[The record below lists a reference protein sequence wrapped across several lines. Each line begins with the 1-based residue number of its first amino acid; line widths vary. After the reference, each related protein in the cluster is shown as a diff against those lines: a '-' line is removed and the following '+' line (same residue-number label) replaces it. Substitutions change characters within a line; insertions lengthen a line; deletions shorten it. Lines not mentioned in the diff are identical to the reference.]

1 MPREERQEG
10 NCYGRGGQIMGDIVA
25 VTGNEAVANAL
36 RQANPDV
43 CAMYPITPATE
54 MVQRFSSFVS
64 DGKVKTELILAESE
78 HSAMSACV
86 GSSAAGGRVITATSA
101 QGLALM
107 WEILFIASGT
117 RLPIV
122 MPVVN
127 RALSAPLNIHGD
139 HSDAMGAR
147 DTGWIQL
154 WSENA
159 QEAYDNT
166 IQAFRIAEHMDIR
179 LPAMVC
185 MDGFIISHS
194 IERIEYL
201 EDEEVKN
208 FVGEFRQLNPLL
220 DIERPVSY
228 GPLILTDYYMEYRKA
243 QDEVASKVSRIVLD
257 VARDFEKMS
266 GRKYDLFET
275 YRLDDAEIGIVI
287 LNSAAGTSKDVI
299 DEFRN
304 RGIKAG
310 LLKPRLYRPFPY
322 KEVGE
327 ALKHLKALCVLDR
340 ADAFGGSFGPVML
353 DIATSL
359 YPCREKPVLIN
370 KIYGL
375 GGRDYLPEH
384 AELVLNELV
393 GIAKTGTVRSY
404 KEYIGVRE

>member
-1 MPREERQEG
+1 MAKV
-10 NCYGRGGQIMGDIVA
+10 VA

-36 RQANPDV
+36 KQVNPDV
-43 CAMYPITPATE
+43 CAAYPITPQTD
-54 MVQRFSSFVS
+54 MMQRFSSFVS
-64 DGKVKTELILAESE
+64 DGKVKTELILVESE
-78 HSAMSACV
+78 HSSMSACV
-86 GSSAAGGRVITATSA
+86 GASAAGGRVVTATSS

-139 HSDAMGAR
+139 HSDGMGAR

-159 QEAYDNT
+159 QESYDNT
-166 IQAFRIAEHMDIR
+166 IQAFRIAEHMEVR
-179 LPAMVC
+179 LPVMIC
-185 MDGFIISHS
+185 LDGFIISHS
-194 IERIEYL
+194 IERLKYL

-208 FVGEFRQLNPLL
+208 FVGEFKQLNPLL
-220 DIERPVSY
+220 DLEHPVSY
-228 GPLILTDYYMEYRKA
+228 GPLILPDYYMEYRKA
-243 QDEVASKVSRIVLD
+243 QEKVASGVRGIVLEVA
-257 VARDFEKMS
+257 AEFEKMS
-266 GRKYDLFET
+266 GRKYGLFES
-275 YRLDDAEIGIVI
+275 YRLEDAEIGLVI

-310 LLKPRLYRPFPY
+310 LLKPRLYRPFPFQ
-322 KEVGE
+322 EIGE
-327 ALKHLKALCVLDR
+327 ALKHLKAVCVLDR
-340 ADAFGGSFGPVML
+340 ADAFGGSYGPVYL

-359 YPCREKPVLIN
+359 YPCKEKPILIN

-384 AELVLNELV
+384 AELVLNELAQ
-393 GIAKTGTVRSY
+393 IAKTGTVKSL

>member
-1 MPREERQEG
+1 M
-10 NCYGRGGQIMGDIVA
+10 M
-25 VTGNEAVANAL
+25 
-36 RQANPDV
+36 
-43 CAMYPITPATE
+43 
-54 MVQRFSSFVS
+54 QRFTSFVS
-64 DGKVKTELILAESE
+64 NAEVKTEMILVESE

-86 GSSAAGGRVITATSA
+86 GASAAGGRVMTATSS

-107 WEILFIASGT
+107 WEMLFIASGT

-147 DTGWIQL
+147 DSGWIQL

-179 LPAMVC
+179 LPVMVC
-185 MDGFIISHS
+185 LDGFIISHS

-208 FVGEFRQLNPLL
+208 FVGEFKQLNPLL
-220 DIERPVSY
+220 DIEHPVSY
-228 GPLILTDYYMEYRKA
+228 GPLILPDYYMEYRKA
-243 QDEVASKVSRIVLD
+243 QDEVASKVSKMVLD
-257 VARDFEKMS
+257 VAKDFEKIS
-266 GRKYDLFET
+266 GRRYGLFET
-275 YRLDDAEIGIVI
+275 YRLDDAEIGLVI
-287 LNSAAGTSKDVI
+287 LNSAAGTSKDVV

-322 KEVGE
+322 NETGE
-327 ALKHLKALCVLDR
+327 ALKHLKAVCVLDR
-340 ADAFGGSFGPVML
+340 ADAFGGSYGPVFL
-353 DIATSL
+353 DI
-359 YPCREKPVLIN
+359 CN
-370 KIYGL
+370 KSVCIQRQAYT
-375 GGRDYLPEH
+375 H
-384 AELVLNELV
+384 
-393 GIAKTGTVRSY
+393 K
-404 KEYIGVRE
+404 

>member
-1 MPREERQEG
+1 MAQR
-10 NCYGRGGQIMGDIVA
+10 IVA
-25 VTGNEAVANAL
+25 VTGNEAVAEAL
-36 RQANPDV
+36 RQINPDV
-43 CAMYPITPATE
+43 CAAYPITPQTD
-54 MVQRFSSFVS
+54 MMQRFATFANN
-64 DGKVKTELILAESE
+64 GKVKTEMILVESE

-86 GSSAAGGRVITATSA
+86 GASAAGGRVITATSS

-107 WEILFIASGT
+107 WEILFIASGS

-147 DTGWIQL
+147 DCGWIQL

-159 QEAYDNT
+159 QEAYDNA
-166 IQAFRIAEHMDIR
+166 IQSFRIAEHMDIR
-179 LPAMVC
+179 LPVMVC
-185 MDGFIISHS
+185 LDGFIISHS

-201 EDEEVKN
+201 DDDAVKN
-208 FVGEFRQLNPLL
+208 FVGEYKQLNPLL
-220 DIERPVSY
+220 DIEHPVSY
-228 GPLILTDYYMEYRKA
+228 GPLILPDYYMEFRRA
-243 QDEVASKVSRIVLD
+243 QAEVMTKVPNVILN
-257 VARDFEKMS
+257 VAKDFEKIS
-266 GRKYDLFET
+266 GRKYGLFET
-275 YRLDDAEIGIVI
+275 YRLDDAEIGLVI

-304 RGIKAG
+304 KGIKAG

-322 KEVGE
+322 EEVGE
-327 ALKHLKALCVLDR
+327 ALKHLKAVCVLDR
-340 ADAFGGSFGPVML
+340 ADAFGASYGPLFM
-353 DIATSL
+353 DIASSI
-359 YPCREKPVLIN
+359 YPCKDRPILIN

-384 AELVLNELV
+384 AELVLNELAE
-393 GIAKTGTVRSY
+393 IAKTGKVKTF

>member
-1 MPREERQEG
+1 MATV
-10 NCYGRGGQIMGDIVA
+10 VA

-36 RQANPDV
+36 RQVNPDV
-43 CAMYPITPATE
+43 CAAYPITPQTD
-54 MVQRFSSFVS
+54 MMQRFAGFVS
-64 DGKVKTELILAESE
+64 NGQVKTELILVESE
-78 HSAMSACV
+78 HSSMSACV
-86 GSSAAGGRVITATSA
+86 GASAAGGRVVTATSS

-117 RLPIV
+117 RLPII

-147 DTGWIQL
+147 DSGWIQL

-166 IQAFRIAEHMDIR
+166 IQSFRIAEHMDIR
-179 LPAMVC
+179 LPAMIC
-185 MDGFIISHS
+185 LDGFIISHS

-201 EDEEVKN
+201 EDEEVRL
-208 FVGEFRQLNPLL
+208 FVGEFSQRNPLL
-220 DIERPVSY
+220 DMAHPVSY
-228 GPLILTDYYMEYRKA
+228 GPLILPDYYMEYRKA
-243 QDEVASKVSRIVLD
+243 QDEVCSKVAGIVME
-257 VARDFEKMS
+257 VAKDFEKIS
-266 GRKYDLFET
+266 GRRYGLFES
-275 YRLDDAEIGIVI
+275 YRLDDAEIGLVI
-287 LNSAAGTSKDVI
+287 LNSAAGTSKDTV
-299 DEFRN
+299 DEFRD

-327 ALKHLKALCVLDR
+327 ALKHLKAVCVLDR
-340 ADAFGGSFGPVML
+340 ADAFGGSYGPLFL
-353 DIATSL
+353 DIATSI
-359 YPCREKPVLIN
+359 YPYKERPILIN

-375 GGRDYLPEH
+375 GGRDYMPEH
-384 AELVLNELV
+384 AELVLGELADIV
-393 GIAKTGTVRSY
+393 KTGTVSNL

>member
-1 MPREERQEG
+1 MAKV
-10 NCYGRGGQIMGDIVA
+10 VA

-36 RQANPDV
+36 RQVNPDV
-43 CAMYPITPATE
+43 CAAYPITPQSD
-54 MVQRFSSFVS
+54 MMQRFSGFIS
-64 DGKVKTELILAESE
+64 DGLVKTELILVESE
-78 HSAMSACV
+78 HSALSSCV
-86 GSSAAGGRVITATSA
+86 GASAAGGRVITATSS

-179 LPAMVC
+179 LPAIIC

-201 EDEEVKN
+201 EDEEVRN
-208 FVGEFRQLNPLL
+208 FVGEFKQLNPLL
-220 DIERPVSY
+220 DIEHPVSY
-228 GPLILTDYYMEYRKA
+228 GPLILPDYYMEYRKA
-243 QDEVASKVSRIVLD
+243 QDEVESKVSKVVLG
-257 VARDFEKMS
+257 VAQDFEKIS
-266 GRKYDLFET
+266 GRQYGLFET
-275 YRLDDAEIGIVI
+275 YRLDDAEIGLVI
-287 LNSAAGTSKDVI
+287 LNSAAGTSKDAV
-299 DEFRN
+299 DVFRN

-322 KEVGE
+322 KETGE
-327 ALKHLKALCVLDR
+327 ALKHLKTVCVLDR
-340 ADAFGGSFGPVML
+340 ADAFGGSFGPVYL

-359 YPCREKPVLIN
+359 YPYKEKPVLIN

-375 GGRDYLPEH
+375 GGRDYMPEH
-384 AELVLNELV
+384 AEFVLDELV
-393 GIAKTGTVRSY
+393 DIAKTGTVKNY